1 MVHPINMSDIYDG
14 AFRTIINDCKQ
25 FVLPFINEVFGEAYD
40 GTELIEFHPNEHFI
54 DQLEE
59 PDKRRITDTNFSVI
73 GRQIKKYHLE
83 CDSSKILIRLFEYDT
98 QIALD
103 EGEVGVDE
111 IKVTFPHTAVLYLR
125 DTKKTPDKMLVQI
138 EVPGD
143 SAQYYVPIAKIVK
156 YSIDEIFQKKL
167 YILIPFYIFTYEAE
181 FDEYNTDKEK
191 LAELHGQYQ
200 LIIDRLSELVEKEEI
215 TAFDKKTIVDITDD
229 VVRELTKKY
238 TKLQK
243 EVGDLMSGA
252 MLETEARRFRDEY
265 LQVGV
270 SQGISQVAENMIRA
284 QKPAEEIESMT
295 GFSIDKLKEIAT
307 KIGVMLVL

>member
-1 MVHPINMSDIYDG
+1 M
-14 AFRTIINDCKQ
+14 
-25 FVLPFINEVFGEAYD
+25 
-40 GTELIEFHPNEHFI
+40 
-54 DQLEE
+54 
-59 PDKRRITDTNFSVI
+59 
-73 GRQIKKYHLE
+73 
-83 CDSSKILIRLFEYDT
+83 IRLFEYDT

-125 DTKKTPDKMLVQI
+125 DTKKTPDRMLVQI

-143 SAQYYVPIAKIVK
+143 SAKYYVPIAKIVK
-156 YSIDEIFQKKL
+156 YSIDEIFEKKL

-252 MLETEARRFRDEY
+252 MLETEARRLRDEY
-265 LQVGV
+265 LQE
-270 SQGISQVAENMIRA
+270 GISQVAENMIRA

-295 GFSIDKLKEIAT
+295 GFSIDKLKEIST

>member
-1 MVHPINMSDIYDG
+1 M
-14 AFRTIINDCKQ
+14 R
-25 FVLPFINEVFGEAYD
+25 
-40 GTELIEFHPNEHFI
+40 
-54 DQLEE
+54 
-59 PDKRRITDTNFSVI
+59 
-73 GRQIKKYHLE
+73 
-83 CDSSKILIRLFEYDT
+83 
-98 QIALD
+98 
-103 EGEVGVDE
+103 
-111 IKVTFPHTAVLYLR
+111 
-125 DTKKTPDKMLVQI
+125 
-138 EVPGD
+138 
-143 SAQYYVPIAKIVK
+143 
-156 YSIDEIFQKKL
+156 KL
-167 YILIPFYIFTYEAE
+167 YILIPFYIFTYEAD

-252 MLETEARRFRDEY
+252 MLETEARRLRDEY
-265 LQVGV
+265 LQEGINLGI